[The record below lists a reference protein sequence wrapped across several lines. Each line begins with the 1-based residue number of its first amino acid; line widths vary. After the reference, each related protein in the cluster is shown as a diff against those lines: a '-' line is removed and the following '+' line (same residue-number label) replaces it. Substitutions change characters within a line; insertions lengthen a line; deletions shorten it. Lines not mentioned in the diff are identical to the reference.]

1 MTKEEIVEL
10 FGELKNSTGGYSF
23 SWNKCYNNNRMT
35 SDNKGALVSAVYH
48 ALADSGMIRRVP
60 RDRERMRDKSLRID

>member
-10 FGELKNSTGGYSF
+10 FGELKSTTGSYTF
-23 SWNKCYNNNRMT
+23 TWNKCYHINRMT

-60 RDRERMRDKSLRID
+60 RDRDRLRDKSLRID